1 MIGSGSYSAAG
12 FFQTGNR
19 FSVLILSLCGRHL
32 IASMPLRELALV
44 RACLHSGERGGGA
57 GIDANVSSDS
67 QMGMKWS
74 SRDVVSIV
82 AVPGNIYS
90 NAVRNSPQ
98 AICGSEGSH
107 TSGVHKNE
115 LT

>member
-1 MIGSGSYSAAG
+1 MLPCH
-12 FFQTGNR
+12 
-19 FSVLILSLCGRHL
+19 SVSLR
-32 IASMPLRELALV
+32 SSALV
-44 RACLHSGERGGGA
+44 SIQGRGEGGA
-57 GIDANVSSDS
+57 GIDADVSSDS
-67 QMGMKWS
+67 QMGMKWY
-74 SRDVVSIV
+74 SRNVVSIV
-82 AVPGNIYS
+82 AVPGTTYS